1 MLPLQVTLFTMS
13 KHLSP
18 AVEDCHQLEQELTH
32 FQMLQIPNTQSF
44 DPAQLSELCTTAFSS
59 TDSTV
64 LQSQPDSAL
73 TVDK

>member
-44 DPAQLSELCTTAFSS
+44 DPA
-59 TDSTV
+59 V
-64 LQSQPDSAL
+64 
-73 TVDK
+73 